1 MENYKYRPVK
11 FYLTAFAVTWFFWF
25 EAILFNEGLSCT
37 LGMLLGLLSPATVA
51 IFMVFK
57 SKNSNLIKDF
67 KRKILGFYKLKPVYI
82 IVAVIAFL
90 TIIVSSILLSTL
102 FGQSLDQFAFT
113 EDFSFTGAGIGSA
126 FLTIILASVI
136 EEVGWRGYG
145 EDSIAQY
152 CSWFKESIIFGFVWA
167 FWHLP
172 LFWIPG
178 TYHYEL
184 RNLGIV
190 FMLNF
195 FISVVPLGFI
205 TTWVYVKNGR
215 SMLAS
220 IIFHLFVNFMQERIA
235 LTPITKCVETA
246 VVFIVATIIVFTNKD
261 MFFETRHIGKL
272 SMEAQNRKC

>member
-11 FYLTAFAVTWFFWF
+11 FYLTAFAVTWFFWL
-25 EAILFNEGLSCT
+25 EAILFNEGLSCA
-37 LGMLLGLLSPATVA
+37 LGMLLGLLSPAAVA
-51 IFMVFK
+51 IFMVFN
-57 SKNSNLIKDF
+57 SKNNVLISDF
-67 KRKILGFYKLKPVYI
+67 KRKILGFYKLKPINIILAVAIFIAI
-82 IVAVIAFL
+82 IVL
-90 TIIVSSILLSTL
+90 SILLSTFL
-102 FGQSLDQFAFT
+102 GQSLNQFSFT

-126 FLTIILASVI
+126 FLTILLASVI

-184 RNLGIV
+184 RNLGIL

-195 FISVVPLGFI
+195 FISVIPLGFI

-235 LTPITKCVETA
+235 LTPVTKCVETG
-246 VVFIVATIIVFTNKD
+246 VVFIVAIIVVMANKE
-261 MFFETRHIGKL
+261 MFFERRHVGKL
-272 SMEAQNRKC
+272 PMEF

>member
-25 EAILFNEGLSCT
+25 EAILFNEGLSCAF
-37 LGMLLGLLSPATVA
+37 GMLLGLLSPATIA

-57 SKNSNLIKDF
+57 SNNSNLINDF
-67 KRKILGFYKLKPVYI
+67 KRKILGFYKLKPANI
-82 IVAVIAFL
+82 ILAVVVFSGIIIA
-90 TIIVSSILLSTL
+90 SILLST
-102 FGQSLDQFAFT
+102 FWGQTLNQFAFT
-113 EDFSFTGAGIGSA
+113 EDFSFKGAGIGSA
-126 FLTIILASVI
+126 FLTILLASVI

-167 FWHLP
+167 LWHLP

-178 TYHYEL
+178 TYHFEL
-184 RNLGIV
+184 RNIGLV

-195 FISVVPLGFI
+195 FISVIPLGFI

-235 LTPITKCVETA
+235 LTPVTKCVETA
-246 VVFIVATIIVFTNKD
+246 VVLIVAVVIVVLNKD
-261 MFFETRHIGKL
+261 MFFETRHIGTL
-272 SMEAQNRKC
+272 PMET